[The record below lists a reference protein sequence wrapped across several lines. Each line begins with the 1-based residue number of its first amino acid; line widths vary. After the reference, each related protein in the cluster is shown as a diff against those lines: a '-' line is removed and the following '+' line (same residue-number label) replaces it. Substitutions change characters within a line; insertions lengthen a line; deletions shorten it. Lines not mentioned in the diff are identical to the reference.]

1 MQSYNRTLFN
11 SSSRA
16 VAHNSSSRGLAV
28 PAPIKLKS
36 IPSQTGTG
44 VVQACWAT
52 TGKAKIP
59 VYTSA
64 KSPLALV
71 QLDAGIEVKRLNKS
85 MHFGRYNIQV
95 LTGKYKDQVGYVKHD
110 QIAKMPEPIGQDEK
124 NIGRG
129 KEEEELREEEP
140 VKIKAKGKGKAEAEA
155 PAPAPALPSAYAKLL
170 GGEETK
176 KRKRGEANAW
186 SARVPAVVKDPRKMP
201 HDFQDQFGG
210 AADIYTQKGVSG
222 FNTPPGS
229 PNIHE
234 NELRREATPEEID
247 NGIIFNFGQQA
258 GDVAKYGGD
267 YSNYTLFGG
276 KGGSFGVEKD
286 DRHDV
291 RLSSLLFNQAA
302 AQAPSGTLRAKPLT
316 AKEEVDKE
324 RYQKRARKELDL
336 EGKGGTIM
344 HEPDQ
349 QFLPEEDPARARGGS
364 LMGTHHGTKTANALT
379 GQVLHHLHP
388 QYRKAVGGVGSMLV
402 KEIDGNIYYYGP
414 HAQEEEEQ
422 QPQ

>member
-1 MQSYNRTLFN
+1 MQSYSRTPFN

-36 IPSQTGTG
+36 ISSQTGTG

-52 TGKAKIP
+52 TGEAKIP

-64 KSPLALV
+64 KGPLALI

-85 MHFGRYNIQV
+85 MQFGRYNIQV
-95 LTGKYKDQVGYVKHD
+95 LTGKYKNQVGYVKHD

-129 KEEEELREEEP
+129 KEEEELQEEEP
-140 VKIKAKGKGKAEAEA
+140 VKIKTKGKGKAEAEA
-155 PAPAPALPSAYAKLL
+155 PAPALPSAFTKLL
-170 GGEETK
+170 GGEKTN
-176 KRKRGEANAW
+176 KRKREEANAW
-186 SARVPAVVKDPRKMP
+186 SAKVPAVVKGPRKMP
-201 HDFQDQFGG
+201 HGFQDQFGG
-210 AADIYTQKGVSG
+210 AADIYTQQGVSG

-234 NELRREATPEEID
+234 NELRREATPEEIG

-258 GDVAKYGGD
+258 GDVEKYGGD
-267 YSNYTLFGG
+267 YRNYTLFGG
-276 KGGSFGVEKD
+276 KGGSFDVEKD

-302 AQAPSGTLRAKPLT
+302 AQAPSGTLSAKPLT
-316 AKEEVDKE
+316 TKEEADKE

-336 EGKGGTIM
+336 EGKGGAIM

-349 QFLPEEDPARARGGS
+349 QFLPEGDPARARGGS
-364 LMGTHHGTKTANALT
+364 LMGTHHGTRTANALT
-379 GQVLHHLHP
+379 GQVLHPLHP
-388 QYRKAVGGVGSMLV
+388 QYQKAVAGVGSMLV
-402 KEIDGNIYYYGP
+402 KEIDGYIYYYGP
-414 HAQEEEEQ
+414 HAQEEEEK